1 MDLSYATATAL
12 TVALGTGEVSSRELL
27 DHVADRI
34 DLVNPPLNAVVT
46 LDLERARRAAAAADD
61 STARGD
67 KRGRLHGLVMTVKDA
82 WETEGLRTTSG
93 APELREHIPAA
104 DAVAVRRLRDA
115 GAIVVGKSNT
125 PLYADDNQ
133 TFNDVFGQTNNPWDL
148 ERTPGGSSGG
158 AAAAVAAGISAL
170 ELGSDLGG
178 SIRMPA
184 HCCGVYGLKPTW
196 GVVPFRGHIPPP
208 PGTLIDADVAV
219 GGPIA
224 RSVEDLR
231 LALEVLAGPLDEERV
246 AWTLTLPDD
255 LALVD
260 LRGLRLAVTFDDPDY
275 PVAREVQ
282 AALRTLADAL
292 DDAGARVEEVP
303 PPVSTF
309 DAMESWFE
317 LVLPMMGIGLP
328 DDVYDAFAAVD
339 PIDGDRG
346 TIAMNRFAARFRDRA
361 KADQRRQEQRQ
372 LWATY
377 FENYDAFLSP
387 ILPVP
392 AFPHDNER
400 PMPERTIDVNG
411 RAIPAWKATVWASAI
426 GAMLLP
432 AAVVPAGHTEA
443 GLPIGVQI
451 VGPYLHDKRLLR
463 IAALVDEA
471 GPGFRRPPEY

>member
-1 MDLSYATATAL
+1 
-12 TVALGTGEVSSRELL
+12 
-27 DHVADRI
+27 
-34 DLVNPPLNAVVT
+34 
-46 LDLERARRAAAAADD
+46 
-61 STARGD
+61 
-67 KRGRLHGLVMTVKDA
+67 
-82 WETEGLRTTSG
+82 
-93 APELREHIPAA
+93 
-104 DAVAVRRLRDA
+104 
-115 GAIVVGKSNT
+115 
-125 PLYADDNQ
+125 
-133 TFNDVFGQTNNPWDL
+133 
-148 ERTPGGSSGG
+148 
-158 AAAAVAAGISAL
+158 
-170 ELGSDLGG
+170 
-178 SIRMPA
+178 
-184 HCCGVYGLKPTW
+184 
-196 GVVPFRGHIPPP
+196 
-208 PGTLIDADVAV
+208 
-219 GGPIA
+219 
-224 RSVEDLR
+224 
-231 LALEVLAGPLDEERV
+231 
-246 AWTLTLPDD
+246 
-255 LALVD
+255 
-260 LRGLRLAVTFDDPDY
+260 
-275 PVAREVQ
+275 
-282 AALRTLADAL
+282 
-292 DDAGARVEEVP
+292 
-303 PPVSTF
+303 
-309 DAMESWFE
+309 
-317 LVLPMMGIGLP
+317 
-328 DDVYDAFAAVD
+328 VYDAFAAVD